1 MNRIEAINRVIED
14 TKSKSL
20 LYISHNEEI
29 HEGIKCDRISTDP
42 FGTYDVAFID
52 GAFAYNILH
61 HNISEIDAKVL
72 VLTNVLPI
80 SEDYTALNWCGE
92 AFKIAYDIHKRTPYY
107 KILRQDHGVLVVN
120 LEDISDMKSNDWPYT
135 NLDDL
140 LETFNLVG
148 NIDDLLFEFPT
159 DLPDEPI
166 NTPEVDID
174 DYEKYSDEE
183 LRGVYKELSGTGLR
197 GKFNRDK
204 AIQKI
209 KDLL

>member
-14 TKSKSL
+14 TKAQSL

-29 HEGIKCDRISTDP
+29 HKDIKCNNISRDP
-42 FGTYDVAFID
+42 FGSYDVVFID
-52 GAFAYNILH
+52 GAFAYDSLSH
-61 HNISEIDAKVL
+61 HIEELNAKVL

-92 AFKIAYDIHKRTPYY
+92 SFKIAWDIHKRTPYY

-120 LEDISDMKSNDWPYT
+120 LEDISDMKQNGWIYT

-140 LETFNLVG
+140 LKTFNILS

-159 DLPDEPI
+159 DLPDEPL
-166 NTPEVDID
+166 VGYID

-183 LRGVYKELSGTGLR
+183 LRGVYKQLSGKGLR
-197 GKFNRDK
+197 GKFNREK